1 MVVDVSRD
9 RRVCLG
15 EHALAGNAE
24 TRGQQARLRSVTER
38 LLDKE
43 LLQGFADVTGGEFVM
58 NRLSGVAFDAL
69 R

>member
-1 MVVDVSRD
+1 MVGDVSRD

-15 EHALAGNAE
+15 EHTLAGNAE

-43 LLQGFADVTGGEFVM
+43 LLQCFADVISGELVM
-58 NRLSGVAFDAL
+58 NRLCGVAFDAL
-69 R
+69 